1 MLWKNYNDFD
11 GNVDTDDAI
20 KETSNKITYYFK
32 KSLFLVFPV
41 AEMLKSPKQL
51 PSKAN
56 LGVSLLHQ
64 ISPDNT
70 DDDTDNIWR
79 G

>member
-32 KSLFLVFPV
+32 KSLCLVFPV

-51 PSKAN
+51 QSKAN